1 MFHIKGKSS
10 FFPLYY
16 NNILHVLRVFV
27 KWLLPF
33 LSQMIP
39 ISGIK
44 KIFADAMNKASSKTA
59 EGTFSFFVPIY
70 FALVGIQLN
79 IIHHIFQTIVH
90 LMLSQQI
97 SQLEFKF

>member
-59 EGTFSFFVPIY
+59 DGTFSFFV
-70 FALVGIQLN
+70 
-79 IIHHIFQTIVH
+79 IIHVFCGNSRF
-90 LMLSQQI
+90 LLQI
-97 SQLEFKF
+97 KAKYVIIIKI